1 MIDRFF
7 LATSF
12 LRENFFQNKK
22 SNLEQNLPWD
32 LFRLSTQI
40 MCSMYFLREMNY
52 SRNIFNFDLINFFF
66 SQQHSILHH
75 KSFTLYNTMANFK
88 LRNGRRSQ
96 LTSFDFVRPLSTPL
110 VRQFHEFSQQNSVKT
125 FFFIKSLIAYLCHF
139 TN

>member
-110 VRQFHEFSQQNSVKT
+110 VRQFHEFSQK
-125 FFFIKSLIAYLCHF
+125 IP
-139 TN
+139 